1 MRTKPNSRLLV
12 LLIVASLLGSFAS
25 PASSTASASFIEGT
39 DAAAALFDPMKV
51 NNFSLQMS
59 ASDFDSL
66 RYPNVTWDNEGPWR
80 ETQMS
85 FTMAGK
91 AYGPYKVGVHLK
103 GAHGSW
109 HDVDGRN
116 RDGIAV
122 GGKPAFKIK
131 MNEFVKGQTLFGIK
145 RFTLNNMV
153 QDRSSVREVITYQLY
168 RKLGI
173 PSPRTGY
180 ANVSLNGINYGLHLN
195 VETLNS
201 QMLERWGHSS
211 SHLYKGGVPWF
222 PDLMRGNESMFVLD
236 SGDESDTSELSNFM
250 AINELSGKAW
260 FDAMSA
266 RMDMKLLTVSW
277 AAELYSGHWDGYM
290 RHLNNYYINFDNQ
303 GKAMLLPWGV
313 DSTWG
318 SPWDY
323 FESRAV
329 MPNKCWEYDPC
340 LELYRQALVKVS
352 QTAADLDL
360 PSMATNVSTALR
372 ASIETDPWGYGWSTA
387 KVEQDFTVLRLKEQQ
402 TDLDSIIRPF
412 DTTLKN
418 FKVNG
423 TLYTP
428 GQTAMLKAG
437 TKTVRLQVTTSQSSA
452 IAVIKKMGIL
462 KPGLNSAFVVV
473 TSSNGQHVK
482 TNLINL
488 YVYKTLAIQRA
499 SSFQKNKSLPTVSGN
514 SSIRLLGNELSG
526 ANAIILEIKMAKP
539 KSTTTASAKVL
550 MGNRVRHLIKALAS
564 RGIKPQ
570 KVTQTLSSSGS
581 IDTLQI
587 TAKYQK

>member
-1 MRTKPNSRLLV
+1 
-12 LLIVASLLGSFAS
+12 
-25 PASSTASASFIEGT
+25 
-39 DAAAALFDPMKV
+39 
-51 NNFSLQMS
+51 
-59 ASDFDSL
+59 
-66 RYPNVTWDNEGPWR
+66 
-80 ETQMS
+80 
-85 FTMAGK
+85 
-91 AYGPYKVGVHLK
+91 
-103 GAHGSW
+103 
-109 HDVDGRN
+109 
-116 RDGIAV
+116 
-122 GGKPAFKIK
+122 
-131 MNEFVKGQTLFGIK
+131 
-145 RFTLNNMV
+145 
-153 QDRSSVREVITYQLY
+153 
-168 RKLGI
+168 
-173 PSPRTGY
+173 
-180 ANVSLNGINYGLHLN
+180 
-195 VETLNS
+195 
-201 QMLERWGHSS
+201 
-211 SHLYKGGVPWF
+211 
-222 PDLMRGNESMFVLD
+222 
-236 SGDESDTSELSNFM
+236 
-250 AINELSGKAW
+250 
-260 FDAMSA
+260 
-266 RMDMKLLTVSW
+266 
-277 AAELYSGHWDGYM
+277 
-290 RHLNNYYINFDNQ
+290 
-303 GKAMLLPWGV
+303 
-313 DSTWG
+313 
-318 SPWDY
+318 
-323 FESRAV
+323 

-360 PSMATNVSTALR
+360 PSMVTNVSTALR

-550 MGNRVRHLIKALAS
+550 MGNRVRHLVKALAS